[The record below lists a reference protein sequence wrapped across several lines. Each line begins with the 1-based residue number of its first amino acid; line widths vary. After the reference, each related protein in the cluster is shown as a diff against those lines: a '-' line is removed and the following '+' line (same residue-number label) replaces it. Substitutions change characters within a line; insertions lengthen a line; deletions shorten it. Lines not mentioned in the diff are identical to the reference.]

1 MGKGPKGPKGLKGR
15 GSRESTNSGA
25 AMHEAVST
33 ASGSNAG
40 RGNHGAPENL
50 TQRRK
55 GAKGGAST
63 PRDIMLSYQATYDA
77 DRSRFK
83 GWVASRQIGKSFT
96 SAHEPVVDC
105 YQANQEGRKTDWVT
119 LSAGE
124 RQALEW
130 LEKAK
135 QWTEAY
141 KLAIEDIVED
151 RDSSEALLK
160 SATIT
165 WPGGSRIIALPSKPS
180 TARGYSANLTLD
192 EFAFHEDQDAIWRAT
207 YPIISNPLRGELKL
221 RVLSTPN
228 GQGNKFHQICTANKK
243 FSIHRTTIHDAVA
256 GGLPIDIEELREG
269 LGDPE
274 GWAQEYECEFLD
286 AAAVLLPYDLIA
298 GCESVEASEVVAPE
312 YWNMQRGSAPVD
324 LGIDFGR
331 KKNLTVC
338 WANEAIGDLRITRE
352 VLCLQ
357 AMSTPKQVEILS
369 PRIKRARRVCLDY
382 TGPGIGLGDYLV
394 QEFGE
399 WKPDEHKFGKIELC
413 TFTMSLKADMFSKMR
428 MDFERRTPRI
438 PISRAIR
445 EDLHSMQRV
454 ITPSGNVTYRAPLVD
469 DGHADRCNALALAL
483 RAGRIEFAGAF
494 RTAAGIVVPRSAVR
508 RGSYSPRGQ
517 S

>member
-1 MGKGPKGPKGLKGR
+1 
-15 GSRESTNSGA
+15 
-25 AMHEAVST
+25 
-33 ASGSNAG
+33 
-40 RGNHGAPENL
+40 
-50 TQRRK
+50 
-55 GAKGGAST
+55 
-63 PRDIMLSYQATYDA
+63 MLSYQRTYDA

-207 YPIISNPLRGELKL
+207 YPIISNPLRGALKL

-228 GQGNKFHQICTANKK
+228 GQGNKFHQICTSNKK

-298 GCESVEASEVVAPE
+298 GCESVEATEAVGPE
-312 YWNMQRGSAPVD
+312 YWAVARGTNQVPVD

-357 AMSTPKQVEILS
+357 AMSTPKQVEVLS

-413 TFTMSLKADMFSKMR
+413 TFTMSLKADLFSKMR
-428 MDFERRTPRI
+428 MDFEKRSARI

-454 ITPSGNVTYRAPLVD
+454 ITPAGNVTYRAPLVD

-483 RAGRIEFAGAF
+483 RAGRIEFAGCL
-494 RTAAGIVVPRSAVR
+494 RTASGIVVPRSAVR
-508 RGSYSPRGQ
+508 RLGYRPAGRAS
-517 S
+517 